1 MLSVRGLY
9 DHDLKPGEG
18 VVLVEAILMSVQ
30 QNMITVGSIDPAAL
44 QRAKETVEQLR
55 WLYIREWAPEA
66 LNEMEAA
73 VLALRQY
80 SRASEPVKTGREA
93 VLQLSH
99 DMKGQAGTLGLDLL
113 ADFAAS
119 IHAVVSAS
127 RQIGAREGDVCLGHI
142 MAMRTALRAV
152 AVEPDGVLNPSLEK
166 HLRRDLRK
174 IIRKTFN

>member
-73 VLALRQY
+73 VLALQQY
-80 SRASEPVKTGREA
+80 SGASELVESRRAA
-93 VLQLSH
+93 VLQR
-99 DMKGQAGTLGLDLL
+99 
-113 ADFAAS
+113 S
-119 IHAVVSAS
+119 IGRWSVF
-127 RQIGAREGDVCLGHI
+127 
-142 MAMRTALRAV
+142 
-152 AVEPDGVLNPSLEK
+152 VL
-166 HLRRDLRK
+166 
-174 IIRKTFN
+174 